1 MGNFRV
7 SDSPVWHLTGWV
19 SVLQYVSGKSQ
30 LLRKRKEGKERGVDF
45 ETGQIIRS
53 VLSSGYSHVALR
65 CESPRHL
72 GRQRFS
78 LRSHLHLYRKCPW
91 LSNSIMGLLGQYVD
105 HRTIQKFWQHQ
116 YSEKLFS
123 KCKLQITL
131 FYFCPLLHEIHL
143 FWVTFVSICMVSI
156 YFYHWFGQAI
166 GYWLIMEH

>member
-30 LLRKRKEGKERGVDF
+30 LLRKRKGKERGVDF

-53 VLSSGYSHVALR
+53 VLSTGYSHVALR
-65 CESPRHL
+65 YESPMHL
-72 GRQRFS
+72 GG
-78 LRSHLHLYRKCPW
+78 
-91 LSNSIMGLLGQYVD
+91 LSTESPSAPISTPTISVPGSPTQSWACWDSMQ
-105 HRTIQKFWQHQ
+105 TIQKFWQHQ

-143 FWVTFVSICMVSI
+143 F
-156 YFYHWFGQAI
+156 
-166 GYWLIMEH
+166 